1 MHESSKCN
9 IIKYVTP
16 LFGGTVGVTLA
27 RLGCNSQSYIYM
39 IIILEHWIRVAVFKW
54 LPQLSPDLGL
64 ENLMMPH

>member
-1 MHESSKCN
+1 MH
-9 IIKYVTP
+9 IY
-16 LFGGTVGVTLA
+16 A
-27 RLGCNSQSYIYM
+27 YM